1 MVLNKYCNLVI
12 FFTFSLNHKI
22 FQKLPVPYVSRTQS
36 PPPFPPRSLES
47 RILNITDNQKCTVCE
62 KLIKFWKWPVF
73 YIFPLYTLWLDLDQH
88 IGTCNEIL
96 GWIRIGI
103 KLMQIKNTW
112 GGGTRTG
119 IKPHGVHMVSLQQ
132 ICWPFP
138 PILQKF
144 ENEFTIFLIWGV
156 FPAKCEGKKY

>member
-73 YIFPLYTLWLDLDQH
+73 YIFPLYTLWLDLDQRK
-88 IGTCNEIL
+88 GTYNEIL

-103 KLMQIKNTW
+103 KLMQIKNTL
-112 GGGTRTG
+112 GGGGDTDRNQT
-119 IKPHGVHMVSLQQ
+119 PRCSHGFPQTNLLTVPSYSAN
-132 ICWPFP
+132 ICEW
-138 PILQKF
+138 IYD
-144 ENEFTIFLIWGV
+144 IFNLRS
-156 FPAKCEGKKY
+156 FSS